1 MDGNVGLKSVN
12 DMTAVSL
19 TRCTGYEPHVL
30 MQVFEQSLSDIGF
43 DKKRFKGATVAVKP
57 NLLTVAADDSGII
70 THPEFFRA
78 AVKLVK
84 DNGGTPVLVE
94 SPAVHSLDRVIKKT
108 GYDAVVREE
117 EVEVA
122 DPADLQTLHFED
134 AKKFKHIEISR
145 AYFDADILLCLPKF
159 KTHGITYITGAVK
172 LLFGAMAGMEKSKMH
187 LRLPDHRDFAEF
199 LLDLYG
205 AMTCG
210 FAHPK
215 PVIHIMDAIVAM
227 EGEGPGQGGRP
238 RQLNAVIA
246 GLDGI
251 AVDWAAS
258 QIAGIDIT
266 KVPTIVRGFERGYGA
281 ASPEE
286 IRIIGQAIDK
296 FQVNDFVPATGNS
309 LFANAF
315 RWPLNTRTFK
325 NLFVERPVPDPQ
337 LCTGCGQCIKICPA
351 GAISLPKKAKSVP
364 EYDYGICIRCYCCL
378 EICPEGA
385 LGKKPGRLQ
394 WMLNIMDR

>member
-1 MDGNVGLKSVN
+1 
-12 DMTAVSL
+12 
-19 TRCTGYEPHVL
+19 
-30 MQVFEQSLSDIGF
+30 
-43 DKKRFKGATVAVKP
+43 
-57 NLLTVAADDSGII
+57 
-70 THPEFFRA
+70 
-78 AVKLVK
+78 
-84 DNGGTPVLVE
+84 
-94 SPAVHSLDRVIKKT
+94 
-108 GYDAVVREE
+108 
-117 EVEVA
+117 
-122 DPADLQTLHFED
+122 
-134 AKKFKHIEISR
+134 
-145 AYFDADILLCLPKF
+145 
-159 KTHGITYITGAVK
+159 
-172 LLFGAMAGMEKSKMH
+172 
-187 LRLPDHRDFAEF
+187 
-199 LLDLYG
+199 
-205 AMTCG
+205 
-210 FAHPK
+210 
-215 PVIHIMDAIVAM
+215 MDA
-227 EGEGPGQGGRP
+227 
-238 RQLNAVIA
+238 
-246 GLDGI
+246 I